1 MPKRLQKAKPKL
13 HLPRKQKPLSNLRL
27 EDTDDDYYDELPEFQ
42 VGYRRPELV
51 DQKGRVVDDDTDLS
65 DEIKLRLVLARMK
78 ALERYHEKWG

>member
-1 MPKRLQKAKPKL
+1 MLSLQKAKPRQL
-13 HLPRKQKPLSNLRL
+13 LPRKLKPLSNLRL

-51 DQKGRVVDDDTDLS
+51 DQKGEVVDNDTDLS

>member
-1 MPKRLQKAKPKL
+1 MLGLQKAKPKL

-27 EDTDDDYYDELPEFQ
+27 EDTDDDYYDERPEFH
-42 VGYRRPELV
+42 VGYRRPELLNCTAKV
-51 DQKGRVVDDDTDLS
+51 HDDLS